1 MEDFS
6 PAESI
11 SRFSPREQRIPI
23 FLRDAAFV
31 PGYRSDGVSSPF
43 CDGPCLRNHR
53 CPNRQSPGVHRPVL
67 TSARRFGSQEALP
80 AGMDNLALALAP
92 ASGVIELLQLPAP
105 S

>member
-6 PAESI
+6 LAESI
-11 SRFSPREQRIPI
+11 SNCHREQRIPI

-80 AGMDNLALALAP
+80 AGMDNLALAVAP